1 MYVRRPRTKR
11 PASARK
17 AYKKRY
23 SPRNSTLSKQIATIA
38 KTVALRQQETKHCF
52 TNLGTTPT
60 ALVHNT
66 QIRISTP
73 NIMYT
78 TQGLTDGDSSGVV
91 SARVGDTVTPVGV
104 MIHLVIKNE
113 IRYSGSLLR
122 IIVLKTKGGYNHSVI
137 PFKQITGQLIA
148 DKVDP
153 ENNTFQMPVYDKTFR
168 IGSDALAARHDN
180 TTTHNTTQTVVKK
193 IWIPKAKLSQKYM
206 YSADNST
213 FGAQYNLQ
221 CYAVAASSWD
231 VPAFTEVMDIR
242 FIQEFFFKDA

>member
-1 MYVRRPRTKR
+1 MYVRKP
-11 PASARK
+11 SARK
-17 AYKKRY
+17 YSKRPTSAKKRY
-23 SPRNSTLSKQIATIA
+23 SRGNTSLSNKIATIA
-38 KTVALRQQETKHCF
+38 KTVALRQQETKHTF
-52 TNLGTTPT
+52 TNNGTVPT

-66 QIRISTP
+66 QIRLSTP

-78 TQGLTDGDSSGVV
+78 NQGLTDGDASGFV

-104 MIHLVIKNE
+104 MVHLVIKNE

-122 IIVLKTKGGYNHSVI
+122 IIILKTKGGYNHTVI

-148 DKVDP
+148 DKIDQ
-153 ENNTFQMPVYDKTFR
+153 ENNTHQMPVFDKVFR

-180 TTTHNTTQTVVKK
+180 TTTHNTTQTQVKK

-206 YSADNST
+206 YSGDNST
-213 FGAQYNLQ
+213 YGAQYNLQ
-221 CYAVAASSWD
+221 AYAVAYSSWD
-231 VPAFTEVMDIR
+231 VPAFTEVMEIR